1 MTRSCLITFAAITF
15 AAMFGYVSLLDAQ
28 TANPLSAEVKVS
40 YTYVRNNLVKMAE
53 KMPAENYSFKPVP
66 EIQTFAMRV
75 AHITDANMTVCSGLK
90 GEKKSVDA
98 RTKTSKADLVAA
110 MKASFAYCDGIFDSL
125 TDKSAVEMVNG
136 NLGGPP
142 AILGAPRSKLF
153 TLYNLVRH
161 SNELYGYMAVYLR
174 LKGIVPPTSEPL

>member
-1 MTRSCLITFAAITF
+1 MTCSSILALAATLGC
-15 AAMFGYVSLLDAQ
+15 AGALHAQ
-28 TANPLSAEVKVS
+28 TANPLSTELKVS
-40 YTYVRNNLVKMAE
+40 YLYVRNNLVKMAE

-90 GEKKSVDA
+90 RETKSVDA
-98 RTKTSKADLVAA
+98 RNKTSKADLVAA
-110 MKASFAYCDGIFDSL
+110 MKASFAYCDGVFDSL
-125 TDKSAVEMVNG
+125 TDKSAMEMVSG